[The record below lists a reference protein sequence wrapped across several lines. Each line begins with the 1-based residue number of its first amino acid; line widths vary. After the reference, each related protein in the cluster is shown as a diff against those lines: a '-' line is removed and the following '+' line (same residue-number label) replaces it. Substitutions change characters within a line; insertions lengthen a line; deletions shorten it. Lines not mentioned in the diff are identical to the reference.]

1 MKQLEQNAE
10 AVDDKGANK
19 SPKKSSL
26 PQKKASEASIADGGT
41 PASQKAK

>member
-19 SPKKSSL
+19 SPKKSPL
-26 PQKKASEASIADGGT
+26 PKKASEAPIADGGT